1 LGDEGLLGD
10 ERPLGSAAVPQS
22 ASGENTPS
30 ASSAEEPPVGPR
42 TTTRQVGGVVDTVSP
57 GQHQDG
63 YEVEA
68 EVAPPASGYGDG
80 QGQGYRTPPKYGSAH
95 HTTRSRGSGHRTTT
109 PRGSGDNTTG
119 SQGSAEAMGTRNSSE
134 ARSFISSE
142 HGGPRGKFGKY
153 ENRSSLVSR
162 RSGRDSGEQREG
174 GDSGEQRGGGGS
186 GEQREGGER
195 KTQRQLIAEFNAS
208 VLRALQSEVS
218 ESVRQFDE
226 EMGGSGMHVAVVF
239 WVIFF

>member
-1 LGDEGLLGD
+1 
-10 ERPLGSAAVPQS
+10 
-22 ASGENTPS
+22 
-30 ASSAEEPPVGPR
+30 
-42 TTTRQVGGVVDTVSP
+42 
-57 GQHQDG
+57 
-63 YEVEA
+63 
-68 EVAPPASGYGDG
+68 
-80 QGQGYRTPPKYGSAH
+80 
-95 HTTRSRGSGHRTTT
+95 
-109 PRGSGDNTTG
+109 
-119 SQGSAEAMGTRNSSE
+119 MGTRNSSE